1 MATNDFLPFAYGGGA
16 NVLSQSAYSAL
27 TTLLSGGYQSGVAN
41 SAQMNKTWRQSSIM
55 AAVLGQFS
63 ADYSGQNSTD
73 DGTTATLETNL
84 VAAIRSATKT
94 GVLLADTGAANAY
107 TATNVPALTSLVNGL
122 VQQVTIAHAN
132 TGASTY
138 APDGLTAAPIYGLA
152 LQPLQGGEL
161 FVGGTAVLVRA
172 TIAGVNTGNPI
183 WVLME
188 CAGGAQQIAPATQS
202 QHAPQAGQ
210 VQRSAFNYAGLAGGT
225 ANAITATLNVAP
237 TSYTDYLIV
246 TVRIASTNTG
256 SVSLNVNGLGV
267 VPVIGQGHQT
277 LQGGELVAGGFATF
291 AYSQNFSEAILL
303 ASTGGP
309 VQVGAATQSQHAVQ
323 LGQVSGVIGSVRN
336 LVMSVTA
343 ASATA
348 TLTADEIIVE
358 TALGGLR
365 YCLANFSKAINLATT
380 GAGGMDTGSA
390 PVSGYVALYAIYNPT
405 TQTAALL
412 AKNATSAAQPNV
424 YGGANMPAGYT
435 ASALVSVWPTNGS
448 GQFIAAAQQD
458 RIISIPLTQIL
469 SGSTQQAS
477 FTPLSIAG
485 VVPPNAKGISGLLQA
500 GNSVSSNCTLELA
513 GSTGGVG
520 QQGVGAAVTAG
531 NVAQGS
537 FANVPLFTAQTVFYT
552 ASATGGT
559 LSSFAGVTGYN
570 F

>member
-27 TTLLSGGYQSGVAN
+27 TTLLSGGYQSGIAN

-225 ANAITATLNVAP
+225 ANAITATLNVVP

-256 SVSLNVNGLGV
+256 SVSLNVNGLGI

-323 LGQVSGVIGSVRN
+323 LGQLASGTVNIGNRAQFPSSSSFTVPANVTTIWHSGCAGGGGGGGSGGISGVTASWSSTSGGGGGQPGQFVRR
-336 LVMSVTA
+336 VPITVTPGQ
-343 ASATA
+343 
-348 TLTADEIIVE
+348 TLTISIGAAGTSGSAGV
-358 TALGGLR
+358 AG
-365 YCLANFSKAINLATT
+365 
-380 GAGGMDTGSA
+380 GAGGNGGNGGNTTISGTGVSVTLTGGAGGTGSA
-390 PVSGYVALYAIYNPT
+390 AISGANNVVGAPGSAGGIGADDGFWGIAVSGYGYDIGGQGGRGGNTPFGT
-405 TQTAALL
+405 SGG
-412 AKNATSAAQPNV
+412 ATKMQSAARAGAG
-424 YGGANMPAGYT
+424 YGAGGSGGGGAVTQSSSVGYAG
-435 ASALVSVWPTNGS
+435 
-448 GQFIAAAQQD
+448 
-458 RIISIPLTQIL
+458 
-469 SGSTQQAS
+469 
-477 FTPLSIAG
+477 
-485 VVPPNAKGISGLLQA
+485 
-500 GNSVSSNCTLELA
+500 
-513 GSTGGVG
+513 
-520 QQGVGAAVTAG
+520 
-531 NVAQGS
+531 
-537 FANVPLFTAQTVFYT
+537 
-552 ASATGGT
+552 ATGG
-559 LSSFAGVTGYN
+559 AGYLE
-570 F
+570 FEW